1 MGFGSSGTSARAA
14 ARVSSSSPIPGP
26 SATAS
31 RGAASSA
38 TISRAFSANV
48 RAPVSGKGSVIA
60 SRTRPA
66 TTGCWLAGVATVTS
80 PTPLRS
86 AAAAA
91 RDSPFGGA
99 PRARAEGR
107 AHDHV
112 RPREGLHRGVRVL
125 HEPGPHA
132 APPELPELAAGVAAD
147 LALGE
152 REQDVGPHPRA
163 LEPACHD
170 EAVAA
175 VTALA
180 ADDGHARPT
189 PGRLESAEQRH
200 DPCGGAAAGVF
211 HEGRTGDAELGDRAA
226 IEAPHLLRREH
237 PVHGGY
243 RPGS

>member
-1 MGFGSSGTSARAA
+1 MGTTS
-14 ARVSSSSPIPGP
+14 
-26 SATAS
+26 
-31 RGAASSA
+31 
-38 TISRAFSANV
+38 
-48 RAPVSGKGSVIA
+48 
-60 SRTRPA
+60 TRPA
-66 TTGCWLAGVATVTS
+66 
-80 PTPLRS
+80 S
-86 AAAAA
+86 AA
-91 RDSPFGGA
+91 PG
-99 PRARAEGR
+99 PPT
-107 AHDHV
+107 
-112 RPREGLHRGVRVL
+112 RPRLKPPNGSVSVARVA
-125 HEPGPHA
+125 GP
-132 APPELPELAAGVAAD
+132 AAD

-211 HEGRTGDAELGDRAA
+211 HEGRTGDAELGDRTA

>member
-1 MGFGSSGTSARAA
+1 MGTTSTRPASAAPGPQTRPRLKPPNVSVSVARMAGPAGGSPSAETPEGTSSAATGRPLALISSIRRATRPSGAPLQPVPRSASPITSARA
-14 ARVSSSSPIPGP
+14 
-26 SATAS
+26 
-31 RGAASSA
+31 RGA
-38 TISRAFSANV
+38 
-48 RAPVSGKGSVIA
+48 
-60 SRTRPA
+60 PA
-66 TTGCWLAGVATVTS
+66 
-80 PTPLRS
+80 
-86 AAAAA
+86 
-91 RDSPFGGA
+91 GGG
-99 PRARAEGR
+99 RAR
-107 AHDHV
+107 
-112 RPREGLHRGVRVL
+112 RG
-125 HEPGPHA
+125 PGPHA
-132 APPELPELAAGVAAD
+132 ARRELPELAAGVAAD
-147 LALGE
+147 LTLGE

-211 HEGRTGDAELGDRAA
+211 HEGRTGDAELGDRTA